1 MAEALAYA
9 QGDGPQPDELRLAN
23 AITRFGVEAVT
34 GKRILRPGLLRR
46 ITMAENVV
54 AAFEIRA
61 KAENWA
67 AFGNQY
73 PDLAELLFRA
83 QEAMNNE

>member
-1 MAEALAYA
+1 MAEALAFA
-9 QGDGPQPDELRLAN
+9 QGDGQQPDELRLAN
-23 AITRFGVEAVT
+23 AITRFGLEAVT
-34 GKRILRPGLLRR
+34 GKRVLRPGLLRR

-67 AFGNQY
+67 AFRNEY
-73 PDLAELLFRA
+73 PDLAELLFKA
-83 QEAMNNE
+83 HEAMNE